1 VITAVIDWE
10 CCASNVALYWDLSVA
25 LHDLSVD
32 AKQEFLMGYGM
43 NENKIRE
50 IAPLIKAINLINYAP
65 YVERAAEERDRAR
78 LEQYRTRLSGALDLY
93 LL

>member
-1 VITAVIDWE
+1 
-10 CCASNVALYWDLSVA
+10 
-25 LHDLSVD
+25 
-32 AKQEFLMGYGM
+32 M

-50 IAPLIKAINLINYAP
+50 IAPLIKAINLINYLP

-78 LEQYRTRLSGALDLY
+78 LQQYRTRLSGALDLY